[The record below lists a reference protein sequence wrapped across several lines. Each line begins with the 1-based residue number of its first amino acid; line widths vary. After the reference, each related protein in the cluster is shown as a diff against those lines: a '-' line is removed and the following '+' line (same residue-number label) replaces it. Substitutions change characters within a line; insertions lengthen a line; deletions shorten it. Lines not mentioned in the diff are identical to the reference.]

1 MKVNQLNSYQN
12 FEQAISSSYSC
23 WYSSINYNGW
33 FFYKWLEPWQISR
46 TLNDSQFSLVILF
59 PWLSRILKVHCSSF
73 RKLYLNNNSELMS
86 SILFWCAAVSKE
98 TEFEVWGFVLVMLAA
113 VMSGFRWC
121 MTQILLQVL
130 LQQEYMPFH
139 FLILLLGAYLVR
151 NENSYLC
158 S

>member
-1 MKVNQLNSYQN
+1 
-12 FEQAISSSYSC
+12 
-23 WYSSINYNGW
+23 
-33 FFYKWLEPWQISR
+33 
-46 TLNDSQFSLVILF
+46 
-59 PWLSRILKVHCSSF
+59 
-73 RKLYLNNNSELMS
+73 MS